1 MPASHGLVA
10 TAAKTAFV
18 SSPDACPFCGSAR
31 SALQEIDLGGWMVE
45 CLDCHATGPVKDI
58 GHGCGAGM
66 ELPPSIWQKLTQ
78 ECNPAVTLLTATQ
91 EQTLFCPILMDA
103 MNSPRT

>member
-18 SSPDACPFCGSAR
+18 SSPDACPFYGSAR

-45 CLDCHATGPVKDI
+45 CVDCHSTGPVKDS
-58 GHGCGAGM
+58 A
-66 ELPPSIWQKLTQ
+66 TA
-78 ECNPAVTLLTATQ
+78 AVQAWN
-91 EQTLFCPILMDA
+91 CRMAKADA
-103 MNSPRT
+103 NVIRGSCC